1 MGVAGVF
8 LEASLRV
15 FALLLALLLT
25 LTIEGFILWFYARW
39 QNKPLRSLLLSG
51 LLVNLL
57 TQPLLWFWLAVF
69 YRSYWIAL
77 LAGEMLIFIGEA
89 LFIKLIPANHLSWR
103 GAFSLSLVMNGLSFG
118 IGLFLAL

>member
-1 MGVAGVF
+1 M
-8 LEASLRV
+8 
-15 FALLLALLLT
+15 
-25 LTIEGFILWFYARW
+25 
-39 QNKPLRSLLLSG
+39 
-51 LLVNLL
+51 VNLL

-89 LFIKLIPANHLSWR
+89 FFIKLIPTNHLSWR
-103 GAFSLSLVMNGLSFG
+103 GACSLSLMMNGLSFG